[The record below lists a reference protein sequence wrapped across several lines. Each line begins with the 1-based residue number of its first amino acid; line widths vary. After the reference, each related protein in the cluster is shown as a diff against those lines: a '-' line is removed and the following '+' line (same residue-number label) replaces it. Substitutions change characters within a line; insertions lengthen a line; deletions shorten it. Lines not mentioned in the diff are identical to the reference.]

1 MEDTKSLR
9 ELVKNKPFL
18 FWYIKDIGK
27 LSRESIVEA
36 ILTRGDFDDL
46 LGLINVLGI
55 NKVSQIFFKQ
65 ISINRKNYNKKTEN
79 YFRLFFDKHKNHV

>member
-18 FWYIKDIGK
+18 FWYIKDIDK

-46 LGLINVLGI
+46 LGLIRA
-55 NKVSQIFFKQ
+55 FP
-65 ISINRKNYNKKTEN
+65 
-79 YFRLFFDKHKNHV
+79 HKGG